1 MKLCWYKF
9 YMLLCMDEL
18 KDMAI
23 EVHIGKLIKQQMDE
37 QGRRAVWLAKQLNCD
52 RSNVYKIYRC
62 KTIDA
67 TRLLKISQILQHD
80 FFQYYSQQI

>member
-1 MKLCWYKF
+1 MSHCWYKI

-18 KDMAI
+18 KDMAK

-52 RSNVYKIYRC
+52 RSNIYKIYRC

-67 TRLLKISQILQHD
+67 NRLLKISQILQYD
-80 FFQYYSQQI
+80 FFQHYSQQI

>member
-1 MKLCWYKF
+1 MSHCWYKI

-52 RSNVYKIYRC
+52 RSNVYKIYRSASL
-62 KTIDA
+62 DA
-67 TRLLKISQILQHD
+67 NRLLRISQILQYD
-80 FFQYYSQQI
+80 FFQHYSRQV

>member
-1 MKLCWYKF
+1 MSHCWYKI

-18 KDMAI
+18 KDRAI

-52 RSNVYKIYRC
+52 RSNIYKIYRC

-67 TRLLKISQILQHD
+67 SRLLKISQILQYD
-80 FFQYYSQQI
+80 FFQHYSQQI

>member
-1 MKLCWYKF
+1 MSHCWYKI

-52 RSNVYKIYRC
+52 RSNIYKIYRC
-62 KTIDA
+62 ETIDA
-67 TRLLKISQILQHD
+67 NRLLKISQILQYD
-80 FFQYYSQQI
+80 FFQHYSQQI

>member
-1 MKLCWYKF
+1 MKLCRYKF

-18 KDMAI
+18 NEMAT

-52 RSNVYKIYRC
+52 RSNIYKIYRC

-67 TRLLKISQILQHD
+67 NRLLKISQILQYD
-80 FFQYYSQQI
+80 FFQHYSQQI

>member
-1 MKLCWYKF
+1 
-9 YMLLCMDEL
+9 MLLCMDEL
-18 KDMAI
+18 NEMAT